1 MNIKIKHPFSRTILF
16 FLFLFGAQITLLSCG
31 GGGSGSNNNPAGNDN
46 NDAPPVTTTTLLN
59 NIQFMA
65 SVVDTEGKPITN
77 ASVGSD
83 AVTSKD
89 GVAAGKATTSSS
101 GWYEIQAA
109 GYVTDHQKTTGDVN
123 GVKMITASLTPVGNM
138 AYFSVGKPV
147 QLTSDTTAN
156 PSITINIGASAFT
169 ADTVLE
175 LTALDPNTM
184 GDTLAPV
191 DTTATV
197 YMRHAFAITARDSS
211 GNIIQPDNG
220 AAIQATITDNGD
232 FGSAPR
238 MFRFDPEAGEWLEE
252 TTSACTRADST
263 HVSCT
268 IAHFSDHAGAGTS
281 PPAAGSPSPEYAGRQ
296 LSDAV
301 HNQIKDSGA
310 DLCTDAVT
318 TAARN
323 YANAALSFAAA
334 SSPSEQIKMMLLVA
348 YSHYSLLSNC
358 MSANDPDEQDFTDAI
373 NQVTD
378 KLAEP
383 YLQSADCPD
392 AKMVEHLLLQATLL
406 GANSASALGDV
417 YDELM
422 SRCNVIEGTIEY
434 SILLPDDLGFP
445 GTSSYLSMPR
455 YDGAHYWTESHDIKL
470 VLSIDPNSKNP
481 VSFEGTDKVKISLP
495 KVEYRKDMSANTGCG
510 FPVYESRS
518 FLGKPDPVVFNVD
531 LTGSF
536 GSGIKDITPETATP
550 TTVITMD
557 ETLFVTGWKYDNN
570 FLCVKDTDTN
580 QTATFWSAYGGQ
592 ISEQFLF
599 DQTSGGEPFMSSAG
613 TQLSTLWQIISRGP
627 TSTQPG
633 TKAPGSYPVEFYS
646 GNEILMDTIN
656 ILGPSESGPRVV
668 MRWNLKHIDYTR
680 GNWAIF
686 SSQK

>member
-1 MNIKIKHPFSRTILF
+1 MSIKIQHSLGRKILVY
-16 FLFLFGAQITLLSCG
+16 FLLLIAEMTLLSCG
-31 GGGSGSNNNPAGNDN
+31 GGNNNSSPAGNSN
-46 NDAPPVTTTTLLN
+46 NASPASNTAVQTYLLGKT
-59 NIQFMA
+59 QFMA
-65 SVVDTEGKPITN
+65 SVVDIHGKPITN
-77 ASVGSD
+77 ASVGST

-101 GWYEIQAA
+101 GWYKIQAA
-109 GYVTDHQKTTGDVN
+109 GYVTDYQKTTGDVN
-123 GVKMITASLTPVGNM
+123 GVKMITASLTPVGSM

-156 PSITINIGASAFT
+156 PSVSINIGASAFT

-220 AAIQATITDNGD
+220 AAIQATIADNGD
-232 FGSAPR
+232 FGSAPSL
-238 MFRFDPEAGEWLEE
+238 FRFDPEAGKWLEE
-252 TTSACTRADST
+252 TTSACTRVDSA

-281 PPAAGSPSPEYAGRQ
+281 PPASGSPSPEYAGRQ
-296 LSDAV
+296 LSDALR
-301 HNQIKDSGA
+301 NLDGGSE
-310 DLCTDAVT
+310 LCTDAVT

-323 YANAALSFAAA
+323 YANAALDFAAA
-334 SSPSEQIKMMLLVA
+334 SSPSEQIKMMLLA
-348 YSHYSLLSNC
+348 ASSRYGLLSSC
-358 MSANDPDEQDFTDAI
+358 MSANDPDEQDFTDAV
-373 NQVTD
+373 NQITD

-406 GANSASALGDV
+406 GASSASALEDV

-445 GTSSYLSMPR
+445 STSSYLSMPR

-470 VLSIDPNSKNP
+470 VLSIDLDSENP
-481 VSFEGTDKVKISLP
+481 VSFKGTDKVKTSLP
-495 KVEYRKDMSANTGCG
+495 KVEYRKDTSSGTGCG
-510 FPVYESRS
+510 FPVYESTS
-518 FLGKPDPVVFNVD
+518 FLGKPDPGTFNVD

-536 GSGIKDITPETATP
+536 GSSIKDIRPETATP

-570 FLCVKDTDTN
+570 LLCVKDSDAIS
-580 QTATFWSAYGGQ
+580 TATFWSAYGGQ

-599 DQTSGGEPFMSSAG
+599 DQTAGGEPFMSSAG
-613 TQLSTLWQIISRGP
+613 TQLSTLWQIINRGP

-633 TKAPGSYPVEFYS
+633 TKAPGSYPVEFYR

-656 ILGPSESGPRVV
+656 ILGPSEAGPRVV
-668 MRWNLKHIDYTR
+668 MRWNLKHTDYTH
-680 GNWAIF
+680 GNWALF
-686 SSQK
+686 SSQN